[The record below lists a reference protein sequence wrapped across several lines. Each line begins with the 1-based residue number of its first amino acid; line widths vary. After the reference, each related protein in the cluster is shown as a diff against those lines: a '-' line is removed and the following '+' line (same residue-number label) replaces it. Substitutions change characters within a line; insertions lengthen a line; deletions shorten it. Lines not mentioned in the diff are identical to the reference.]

1 MGATLMFNISE
12 NLPARVGYD
21 LNTVKSNHGSVR
33 VGGTVNVLGKRQ
45 ESRVVDIGFSE
56 RLDTEV
62 SLDQRGS
69 HGEISWGFC
78 DQL

>member
-1 MGATLMFNISE
+1 
-12 NLPARVGYD
+12 
-21 LNTVKSNHGSVR
+21 
-33 VGGTVNVLGKRQ
+33 
-45 ESRVVDIGFSE
+45 VDIGFSE